1 MFNPKLGMNLFL
13 DDKVQRLTV
22 SSHRKLMMKHQKH
35 SDTKFADITELAMS
49 DLEVESDTIFERFS

>member
-1 MFNPKLGMNLFL
+1 MNLFL

-35 SDTKFADITELAMS
+35 SDTKFADITELVMS